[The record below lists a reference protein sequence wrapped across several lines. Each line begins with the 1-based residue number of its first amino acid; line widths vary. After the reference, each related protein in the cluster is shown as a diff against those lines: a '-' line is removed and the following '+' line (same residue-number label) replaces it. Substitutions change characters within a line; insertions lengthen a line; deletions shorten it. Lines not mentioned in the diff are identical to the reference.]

1 MPSKTQSI
9 PVTRKVNFHLITLFP
24 ESCFSYINESI
35 IARAQKEGRLSINF
49 YNPRD
54 FVKLTAAQK
63 KAIKLKHKIAQ
74 GSEVTECNGGQ
85 NNKPY
90 LRVDD
95 KPYGGGPGMVME
107 AMPIIAAIE
116 SAIKVAEKKA
126 AKEGMKKSPK
136 ISKVDMKNGSK
147 NDQVSRKP
155 KIKVIFLSPGGEQFT
170 NELATK
176 WIKGKQSASSTIT
189 DFIII
194 CGRYEGVDERV
205 NTIFKSEKISV
216 GPFVTTG
223 GELPAL
229 LMIDVMARQIEG
241 VLGNF
246 DSREEARIASHAVYT
261 RPEVLEYKGKKYKV
275 PPVLMSGDHK
285 KIEEWRGEG
294 KIGDK

>member
-54 FVKLTAAQK
+54 FVKLTATQK
-63 KAIKLKHKIAQ
+63 KAIKLR
-74 GSEVTECNGGQ
+74 EVAVAGGAEK
-85 NNKPY
+85 NKPY

-126 AKEGMKKSPK
+126 AKEGIKKSSK
-136 ISKVDMKNGSK
+136 ISKVDMKNG
-147 NDQVSRKP
+147 QVSRKP

-205 NTIFKSEKISV
+205 NTIFKTEKISV

-294 KIGDK
+294 KVGNKAGK